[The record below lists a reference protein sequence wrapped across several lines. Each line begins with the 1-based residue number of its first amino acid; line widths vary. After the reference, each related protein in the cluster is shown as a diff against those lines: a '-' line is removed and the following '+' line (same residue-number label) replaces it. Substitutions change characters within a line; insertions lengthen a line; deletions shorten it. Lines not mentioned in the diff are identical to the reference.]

1 MPEVR
6 FLVRWPDA
14 STDDC
19 YSPSTAIKEHLDAGT
34 PYALADFLARSR
46 SGLIAASERVRAKYG
61 FACSSAM
68 DQLARIER
76 KAAAFEG
83 DDEAVVRVERFSA

>member
-19 YSPSTAIKEHLDAGT
+19 YSPSTAIKDHLEAGAT
-34 PYALADFLARSR
+34 YALDDFLARSR
-46 SGLIAASERVRAKYG
+46 SGLNAASERVRARYG
-61 FACSSAM
+61 YACSSAM
-68 DQLARIER
+68 DQLARIESR
-76 KAAAFEG
+76 AAAFRGEPN
-83 DDEAVVRVERFSA
+83 AVVRVERVIP

>member
-19 YSPSTAIKEHLDAGT
+19 YSPSTAIKDHLEAGAAY
-34 PYALADFLARSR
+34 PLDDFVARSR
-46 SGLIAASERVRAKYG
+46 SGLHAASERVRARYG
-61 FACSSAM
+61 YACSSAM
-68 DQLARIER
+68 DQLARIETR
-76 KAAAFEG
+76 AAAFRGEP
-83 DDEAVVRVERFSA
+83 DAVVRVERVLP